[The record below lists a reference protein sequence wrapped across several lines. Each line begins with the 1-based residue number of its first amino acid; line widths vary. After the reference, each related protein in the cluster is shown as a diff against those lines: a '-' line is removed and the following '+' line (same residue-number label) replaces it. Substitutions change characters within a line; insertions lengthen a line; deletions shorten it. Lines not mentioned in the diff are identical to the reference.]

1 MSFGIY
7 LVGYIISIVGLA
19 IGAHL
24 LNAPGEWIGVGVL
37 CLVGVAIVH
46 SVKSTRQKDA
56 PPKEALFPPPA
67 AKR

>member
-19 IGAHL
+19 IGAYL
-24 LNAPGEWIGVGVL
+24 LNAPTEWIGVGAL

-46 SVKSTRQKDA
+46 SMKSTRQKDA
-56 PPKEALFPPPA
+56 PSKEAFLPPPA
-67 AKR
+67 PKR